1 MAEVGGAVGLLTS
14 NGSRH
19 HASAAD
25 GVTTHD
31 TMAPNVAKI
40 LIVDDQPEVGAVLE
54 EYFSGRGFT
63 VVLAVGGLE
72 ALAKIEKD
80 RPAMVLLDVRMPDL
94 DGVEV
99 LRKIRE
105 AGPNP
110 PVLMMSG
117 NDDLGVAQRTIA
129 LGAVDY
135 VLKPFDFEHIDRVVH
150 KTLSAPEPA
159 QPAQAASAAEPVST
173 LPPPSPHGLLYDLAV
188 EIFQATR
195 QFPPEARG
203 ALGTALEGT
212 ALAVMQKGSTSEK
225 PEMIKALYQLRM
237 LIRFAR
243 DLGDLTDEQHRRL
256 EAHLVRA
263 RRASGVS

>member
-1 MAEVGGAVGLLTS
+1 MAEARGTIGLVDLSGLRPFAPTVVD
-14 NGSRH
+14 R
-19 HASAAD
+19 
-25 GVTTHD
+25 VTTD
-31 TMAPNVAKI
+31 SSMVSNAAKI

-54 EYFSGRGFT
+54 EYFSGRGFA

-72 ALAKIEKD
+72 ALSKIEKD

-105 AGPNP
+105 AGPTP

-117 NDDLGVAQRTIA
+117 NDDLGVAQRTLA

-159 QPAQAASAAEPVST
+159 QAAAEPAST
-173 LPPPSPHGLLYDLAV
+173 LPPPSPHGLLYDLAL

-195 QFPPEARG
+195 QFRPEARG
-203 ALGTALEGT
+203 ALGSALEGT
-212 ALAVMQKGSTSEK
+212 ALAIMQKGGASER
-225 PEMIKALYQLRM
+225 PEMVKALYQLRM

-243 DLGDLTDEQHRRL
+243 DLGDLSDEQHRIL
-256 EAHLVRA
+256 EAHLVRV
-263 RRASGVS
+263 RRASGGS